1 MVTGLRPGQLAT
13 VTSRPAWRCPVWFVC
28 SCWPGSSSAWS
39 TRAGRCPENRD
50 RIERPRSHE
59 NAATLPHPS
68 LSPKKR
74 RLEALAQ
81 PLRPRRPLS
90 PSAARAG
97 LLFLDS
103 PAGEPKPPQGGFGGR
118 RPRRG
123 SSPARRRSRSATGGN
138 CVPPRTV
145 FARLRGRCSFIGGR
159 RRDSAFRPPPGGTYQ
174 GPSHAANVRGT
185 LSRCPARQGAGSP
198 KGARR
203 AAARCEARHSRFLP
217 RQECPCTWCPW
228 CLSTGQHG

>member
-13 VTSRPAWRCPVWFVC
+13 VTSRPVWFVRLFVC
-28 SCWPGSSSAWS
+28 LFVCLCWPGSSSTWS

-59 NAATLPHPS
+59 NAVALPYPS
-68 LSPKKR
+68 SSPRKR
-74 RLEALAQ
+74 RLEALAH

-118 RPRRG
+118 RPRGG

-138 CVPPRTV
+138 AVPPRTV
-145 FARLRGRCSFIGGR
+145 FARLRGRCSSIGGR
-159 RRDSAFRPPPGGTYQ
+159 RRDSAFRPPPGG
-174 GPSHAANVRGT
+174 H
-185 LSRCPARQGAGSP
+185 LSRAFARSQRERNAIPVPSS
-198 KGARR
+198 ARR
-203 AAARCEARHSRFLP
+203 WKPEGGETRSGSMR
-217 RQECPCTWCPW
+217 
-228 CLSTGQHG
+228 STT